1 MKSSPD
7 KRHGN
12 RLPEIWLERSGA
24 SAYPSSG
31 KLVTEKTH
39 TEPPVVVKARPFAAL
54 SAAPRSR
61 LPCFQLGNIGIVE
74 MPGAVDATANLVD
87 VRGETADE

>member
-1 MKSSPD
+1 ME
-7 KRHGN
+7 N
-12 RLPEIWLERSGA
+12 
-24 SAYPSSG
+24 
-31 KLVTEKTH
+31 
-39 TEPPVVVKARPFAAL
+39 PVVVKARPFAAL

-61 LPCFQLGNIGIVE
+61 LPFFQLGNIGIVE

>member
-1 MKSSPD
+1 V
-7 KRHGN
+7 
-12 RLPEIWLERSGA
+12 ERSGA

-31 KLVTEKTH
+31 KPVTENTH
-39 TEPPVVVKARPFAAL
+39 TPPIVVKAPPSAAL

>member
-12 RLPEIWLERSGA
+12 RCPEIWVERSGA

-31 KLVTEKTH
+31 KPVTEKTH
-39 TEPPVVVKARPFAAL
+39 TENPVVVKAPPSAAL
-54 SAAPRSR
+54 SAAPIRQPSVLSAR
-61 LPCFQLGNIGIVE
+61 QHRYRRNARCC
-74 MPGAVDATANLVD
+74 
-87 VRGETADE
+87 